1 MKASDGPGSSSV
13 KIFLMDNWTCIV
25 YGPGAVQYLFSV
37 FSFLTVNSFSPL
49 FLTVN
54 KQVPLSKQLTNRFH
68 YLNDESSDPEFLL
81 RLPMTKAGVKALD
94 TVENFLTSP
103 TAPQEVVIYRI

>member
-1 MKASDGPGSSSV
+1 MDLVLFNISFQSS
-13 KIFLMDNWTCIV
+13 
-25 YGPGAVQYLFSV
+25 
-37 FSFLTVNSFSPL
+37 
-49 FLTVN
+49 
-54 KQVPLSKQLTNRFH
+54 LSNQLTNRFH